1 MPDELIT
8 DASDIGEDWPPYDT
22 TVAHPARVYNYWLG
36 GKDHFAADREVGE
49 QTKAAYPDIVTG
61 VQAQRKFLAS
71 AVRYLVT
78 QAGVRQFL
86 DIGTG
91 LPVANNTHEVAQ
103 SLAQDS
109 RVVYVDNDPMVLA
122 HSRALLTSTPEGACA
137 YLDADIRDTDSVLHA
152 ASGLLDFSQPIAVI
166 LVGILHLIPD
176 SSDPAAITAQLIEAV
191 SAGSWLAIAH
201 PASDVAAD
209 QVAVMASRYNQR
221 VSTAATL
228 RTHAEISA
236 FFAGTELV
244 SPGLVQYHQ
253 WHPGELLATLTVRSP
268 PTAVSGASPR
278 CPDQVAD
285 EAARALGWPRPF
297 MSIT

>member
-8 DASDIGEDWPPYDT
+8 DASDIAEDRPPYDT

-61 VQAQRKFLAS
+61 VRAQREFLAS
-71 AVRYLVT
+71 AVRYLAT

-103 SLAQDS
+103 SLAPES

-122 HSRALLTSTPEGACA
+122 HARALLTSSPEGACA
-137 YLDADIRDTDSVLHA
+137 YLDADIRDTGSVLAA
-152 ASGLLDFSQPIAVI
+152 ASGLLDFSQPIAVMLI
-166 LVGILHLIPD
+166 GILHLIPD
-176 SSDPAAITAQLIEAV
+176 SDNPADIIARLIKAV
-191 SAGSWLAIAH
+191 PAGSWLAIAH

-209 QVAVMASRYNQR
+209 QVALMTSRYNQR

-236 FFAGTELV
+236 FFTGTELLP
-244 SPGLVQYHQ
+244 PGVVQYHQ
-253 WHPGELLATLTVRSP
+253 WHPGQLAGD
-268 PTAVSGASPR
+268 AEGE
-278 CPDQVAD
+278 VA
-285 EAARALGWPRPF
+285 AYCGLGRK
-297 MSIT
+297 

>member
-8 DASDIGEDWPPYDT
+8 DASDIAEERPPYDT

-61 VQAQRKFLAS
+61 VRAQRSFLAS

-91 LPVANNTHEVAQ
+91 LPAANNTHEVAQ
-103 SLAQDS
+103 SLAPDS
-109 RVVYVDNDPMVLA
+109 RVVYVDNDQMVLA
-122 HSRALLTSTPEGACA
+122 HARALLTSTPEGACA
-137 YLDADIRDTDSVLHA
+137 YLDADIRDTGSVLAA

-166 LVGILHLIPD
+166 LIGILHLIPD
-176 SSDPAAITAQLIEAV
+176 SDNPADIIARLIKAV
-191 SAGSWLAIAH
+191 PAGSWLAIAH

-209 QVAVMASRYNQR
+209 QVATMTSRYNQR

-236 FFAGTELV
+236 FFTGTELLA
-244 SPGLVQYHQ
+244 PGVVQYHQ
-253 WHPGELLATLTVRSP
+253 WHPGELAGN
-268 PTAVSGASPR
+268 AEGE
-278 CPDQVAD
+278 VA
-285 EAARALGWPRPF
+285 AYCGLGHKP
-297 MSIT
+297 

>member
-1 MPDELIT
+1 MPDKLIT
-8 DASDIGEDWPPYDT
+8 DASDIAEDRPPYDT

-49 QTKAAYPDIVTG
+49 QTKAAYPGIVTG
-61 VQAQRKFLAS
+61 VRAQRVFLAS

-103 SLAQDS
+103 SLAPET

-122 HSRALLTSTPEGACA
+122 HARALLTSRPEGACA
-137 YLDADIRDTDSVLHA
+137 YLDTDIRDTGSVLDA
-152 ASGLLDFSQPIAVI
+152 ASGLLDFSQPIAVMLI
-166 LVGILHLIPD
+166 GVLHLIPD
-176 SSDPAAITAQLIEAV
+176 SDDPASITTQLIKAV
-191 SAGSWLAIAH
+191 PAGSWLAVAH

-209 QVAVMASRYNQR
+209 QVATMTSRYNQR

-236 FFAGTELV
+236 IFTGTELLA
-244 SPGLVQYHQ
+244 PGVVQYHQ
-253 WHPGELLATLTVRSP
+253 
-268 PTAVSGASPR
+268 
-278 CPDQVAD
+278 
-285 EAARALGWPRPF
+285 
-297 MSIT
+297 

>member
-1 MPDELIT
+1 VPDELIT
-8 DASDIGEDWPPYDT
+8 DASDIAEERPAYDT

-36 GKDHFAADREVGE
+36 GKDNFAADREVGE

-61 VQAQRKFLAS
+61 VRAQRAFLAS

-78 QAGVRQFL
+78 EAGVRQFL

-103 SLAQDS
+103 SLAPDS

-122 HSRALLTSTPEGACA
+122 HARALLTSTPEGACA
-137 YLDADIRDTDSVLHA
+137 YLDADVRDTAGVLKA
-152 ASGLLDFSQPIAVI
+152 ASGLLDFNQPIAVMMI
-166 LVGILHLIPD
+166 GILHLIPD
-176 SSDPAAITAQLIEAV
+176 SDDPAGIVAQLV
-191 SAGSWLAIAH
+191 SAVPSGSWLAIAH

-209 QVAVMASRYNQR
+209 QVATMTSRYNQR

-236 FFAGTELV
+236 FFTGTELLP
-244 SPGLVQYHQ
+244 PGVVQYHQ
-253 WHPGELLATLTVRSP
+253 WHPGELA
-268 PTAVSGASPR
+268 GHGEGE
-278 CPDQVAD
+278 VA
-285 EAARALGWPRPF
+285 AYCGLGRKR
-297 MSIT
+297 